1 MLKVISVLEDFLHL
15 IKELSTV
22 EFSAVMIF
30 ILLTFDRTAVSSRMS
45 SNEKL
50 KKYVR
55 KWNTFCTVV

>member
-50 KKYVR
+50 KSM
-55 KWNTFCTVV
+55 